1 MRCMMYDIIVFE
13 NDKPAFSK
21 KPTLVT
27 IFGNLFFS
35 FFFQRRRGAGGGGE
49 GSGKR
54 SLRDVRVYT
63 SHLNIDCR
71 DVASIG
77 GLKQ

>member
-35 FFFQRRRGAGGGGE
+35 FFSSDGGGRAGIR
-49 GSGKR
+49 KTQFMR
-54 SLRDVRVYT
+54 RK
-63 SHLNIDCR
+63 
-71 DVASIG
+71 SI
-77 GLKQ
+77 QQPP

>member
-35 FFFQRRRGAGGGGE
+35 FFFQRRRGRGGGRGPE
-49 GSGKR
+49 NA
-54 SLRDVRVYT
+54 VYETYEYTPDTLT
-63 SHLNIDCR
+63 SIVGTWL
-71 DVASIG
+71 
-77 GLKQ
+77 L